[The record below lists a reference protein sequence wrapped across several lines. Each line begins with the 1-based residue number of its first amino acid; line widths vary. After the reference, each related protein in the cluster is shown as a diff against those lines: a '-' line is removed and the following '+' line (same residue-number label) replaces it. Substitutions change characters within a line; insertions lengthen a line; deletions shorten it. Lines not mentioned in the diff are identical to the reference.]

1 MEKKLKKLGEFV
13 PTLEEG
19 EKEFSVSIFYLTLES
34 GENLEIDSSV
44 LFETQRMMCLIKED
58 PFIALHQRMDDSDS
72 EDFPSLFEIIEN
84 SEWVGAET
92 YRIKET
98 VPNPR
103 TATKQFKQALISSFM
118 MVSKFNELTEH
129 KISSNLMV
137 IKSRSGME
145 GESAIPFK
153 PIEGTVLLIVEHE
166 RGHI

>member
-1 MEKKLKKLGEFV
+1 MEKNLKKLGEFV
-13 PTLEEG
+13 VAPEEG

-34 GENLEIDSSV
+34 GENLEIESSV
-44 LFETQRMMCLIKED
+44 SFEAQRMMCLIKED
-58 PFIALHQRMDDSDS
+58 PFVDLHQRMTDSNS

-92 YRIKET
+92 YRIKEA
-98 VPNPR
+98 VPDPR
-103 TATKQFKQALISSFM
+103 TASKHFQQALISSFM

-137 IKSRSGME
+137 IKSRSSME

>member
-44 LFETQRMMCLIKED
+44 PFEAQRMMCLIKED
-58 PFIALHQRMDDSDS
+58 PFIALHQRMTDSD

-92 YRIKET
+92 YGIKET

-103 TATKQFKQALISSFM
+103 TATKQFQQALISSFM